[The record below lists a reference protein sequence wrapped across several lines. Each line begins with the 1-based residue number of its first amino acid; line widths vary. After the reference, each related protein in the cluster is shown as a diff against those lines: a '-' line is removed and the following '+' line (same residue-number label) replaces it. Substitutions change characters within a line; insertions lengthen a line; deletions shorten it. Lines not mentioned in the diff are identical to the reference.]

1 MSSMVSRIAILAALV
16 SSTSS
21 TAATSDAPQSNWE
34 QVRQSINTPAPQS
47 AQVTAAVMEWRRLNQ
62 SDGLSFNEY
71 AAFLL
76 ANPGWPGEERM
87 RKTAEGAINLLSYS
101 PSNVTAYFAKYPP
114 LSNSG
119 WARYAVAL
127 ASSARP
133 GDMAIAQNAAR
144 QAWRGGAL
152 SVDDETRLL
161 GLFGRTF
168 TSTDHDMRMDALL
181 WADATS
187 AADRQLA
194 YTSPGRRAVF
204 EARLALKRKSPDAR
218 SEEHTSELQSLMRI
232 SYAVFCLKKKKKI
245 NTTNT

>member
-1 MSSMVSRIAILAALV
+1 MRSSI
-16 SSTSS
+16 SSCRFIFFFLMIRRPPRS
-21 TAATSDAPQSNWE
+21 TRTAPLFPHTTLFRS

-152 SVDDETRLL
+152 SVDDET
-161 GLFGRTF
+161 
-168 TSTDHDMRMDALL
+168 D
-181 WADATS
+181 
-187 AADRQLA
+187 
-194 YTSPGRRAVF
+194 
-204 EARLALKRKSPDAR
+204 RKSTR
-218 SEEHTSELQSLMRI
+218 LNSSH
-232 SYAVFCLKKKKKI
+232 
-245 NTTNT
+245 

>member
-1 MSSMVSRIAILAALV
+1 
-16 SSTSS
+16 
-21 TAATSDAPQSNWE
+21 
-34 QVRQSINTPAPQS
+34 
-47 AQVTAAVMEWRRLNQ
+47 MEWRRLNQ

-144 QAWRGGAL
+144 
-152 SVDDETRLL
+152 
-161 GLFGRTF
+161 
-168 TSTDHDMRMDALL
+168 
-181 WADATS
+181 
-187 AADRQLA
+187 
-194 YTSPGRRAVF
+194 
-204 EARLALKRKSPDAR
+204 

-232 SYAVFCLKKKKKI
+232 SYAVFCLKKKNK
-245 NTTNT
+245 TTV

>member
-1 MSSMVSRIAILAALV
+1 MRIRDWSSDVC
-16 SSTSS
+16 SS
-21 TAATSDAPQSNWE
+21 D
-34 QVRQSINTPAPQS
+34 
-47 AQVTAAVMEWRRLNQ
+47 L
-62 SDGLSFNEY
+62 
-71 AAFLL
+71 
-76 ANPGWPGEERM
+76 WPGEERM

-168 TSTDHDMRMDALL
+168 TSTDHDMSMDALL

-187 AADRQLA
+187 AA
-194 YTSPGRRAVF
+194 
-204 EARLALKRKSPDAR
+204 R
-218 SEEHTSELQSLMRI
+218 SEEHTSEIQSLMRH
-232 SYAVFCLKKKKKI
+232 SYAVFCLKKK
-245 NTTNT
+245 T